1 MLTDLHNAIRSLLF
15 DQGNIPALEVDVR
28 FEAPTRDWIGS
39 LTRPTISVFLYDVQ
53 ENLELRY
60 TNFQTRREGSR
71 SFTKADPRLFDFR
84 FMVSVLSSEIADEHA
99 ILYRLLYTLL
109 KYVELP
115 SDLLPQALVNAPIGV
130 LCRVDQ
136 PSETSS
142 RLTDIWSALEVPPR
156 PALAYVV
163 TLPVDTEE
171 TFEAPLVL
179 TRTARYRSTLSGLGG
194 LEELGFHIGG
204 TVRDASGASVPG
216 VGVVLEGTAQ
226 AVITD
231 AEGRFVFTSVRRGTM
246 RLQVSIGAGKPS
258 AFEFEVPATSYDLKV
273 R

>member
-1 MLTDLHNAIRSLLF
+1 MLSDLHNAIRNLLF
-15 DQGNIPALEVDVR
+15 ERGKLPALEVDVR
-28 FEAPTRDWIGS
+28 FEAPSKEWINS
-39 LTRPTISVFLYDVQ
+39 LVRPTISVFLYDVQ

-60 TNFQTRREGSR
+60 TSFQTRREGTR

-99 ILYRLLYTLL
+99 IFYRVLYTLL
-109 KYVELP
+109 KNAELP
-115 SDLLPQALVNAPIGV
+115 REALTEALLASPIGV
-130 LCRVDQ
+130 ITRVDQ

-171 TFEAPLVL
+171 TFESALVL
-179 TRTARYRSTLSGLGG
+179 TRTARYRPTISGLGR
-194 LEELGFHIGG
+194 LEELGYHIGG
-204 TVRDASGASVPG
+204 TVRDKTGGAVSGAG
-216 VGVVLEGTAQ
+216 VTLEGTAQ

-231 AEGRFVFTSVRRGTM
+231 PEGRFVFASVPRGAA
-246 RLQVSIGAGKPS
+246 RVSVSIGAGVPT
-258 AFEFEVPATSYDLKV
+258 AFELTVPSVSYDLKL